1 MPIDPAAVGQDGEP
15 RTRTWTSKDALL
27 YAVGVGAGLGDPTQ
41 ELAFTTEN
49 SAGVRQR
56 VLPTFA
62 VLVSQAP
69 TPSFGTFDPAF
80 LVHAEQEITLHR
92 PIPVAGTVTATAR
105 VTGVYDKGKGAL
117 VVTEST
123 AVLAHGADAGQ
134 PLATNRSA
142 VFIRGEGGF
151 GGDRGPRDEWAA
163 PDRKPDR
170 SVRYETRP
178 EQALLYRLSGDRNPL
193 HSDPAYAARAGFGKP
208 ILHGLCTY
216 GVTGRALVAEAAGG
230 DSTRLIG
237 MYGRFSATV
246 VPGQALTVDIWN
258 TGGGQVVYRTR
269 TDDGCV
275 VIDRGRATVGSSSLE
290 QTKIR
295 DSVQPDIIPHNA
307 AHLDKDEHER

>member
-1 MPIDPAAVGQDGEP
+1 MSIDPGAVGRRGEP
-15 RTRTWTSKDALL
+15 RTRTWTSTDALL
-27 YAVGVGAGLGDPTQ
+27 YAVGVGAGLGEPTQ

-49 SAGVRQR
+49 SDGVPQQ

-62 VLVSQAP
+62 VLLSQAP
-69 TPSFGTFDPAF
+69 PPTFGTFDPAM

-92 PIPVAGTVTATAR
+92 PVPVEGTVTATAQ
-105 VTGVYDKGKGAL
+105 VAGVYDKGKGAL

-123 AVLAHGADAGQ
+123 ALLAGGE

-142 VFIRGEGGF
+142 LFIRGEGAF

-163 PDRKPDR
+163 PDRAPDH

-193 HSDPAYAARAGFGKP
+193 HSDPAFAARAGFGKP

-216 GVTGRALVAEAAGG
+216 GVTGRALLNAVAGG
-230 DSTRLIG
+230 DPARLTG

-246 VPGQALTVDIWN
+246 LPGQALTVDIWDE
-258 TGGGQVVYRTR
+258 GGGQILHRTR
-269 TDDGCV
+269 TDDGTV
-275 VIDRGRATVGSSSLE
+275 VLDRGRAHVRASVGAG
-290 QTKIR
+290 R
-295 DSVQPDIIPHNA
+295 
-307 AHLDKDEHER
+307 